1 LKYSQLIQILRVN
14 PANPAITRFPLAI
27 GTCINRGSAVPNA
40 AKTAPRGAKAGFAAL
55 KSRMSGPAALYA
67 ALTLSRGSVET
78 DAWKGRALGKT
89 ADAVHA
95 CGKPMKKTGEL
106 SMKRFGVLL
115 VAMGLAFGSAQA
127 QDKINPTDPQPTCPM
142 CPGTYIPSS
151 ELEAYTKKALDEK
164 LLDQQVRDIDI
175 GKAHIGLGM
184 VHRGRLEKPAP
195 DSVAE
200 HDQISEVYH
209 VISGAAT
216 LVLGPDI
223 LNRQRRPATMR
234 TVVEFNGPGNNG
246 SEVRNGVAY
255 EIKAGDVVV
264 IPAGT
269 GHWFTKIDDHIDY
282 IMVRIDPDKVTP
294 LKSEAQSQDYLSK
307 PARKGE

>member
-1 LKYSQLIQILRVN
+1 MT
-14 PANPAITRFPLAI
+14 ANQSR
-27 GTCINRGSAVPNA
+27 NREV
-40 AKTAPRGAKAGFAAL
+40 
-55 KSRMSGPAALYA
+55 
-67 ALTLSRGSVET
+67 
-78 DAWKGRALGKT
+78 D
-89 ADAVHA
+89 
-95 CGKPMKKTGEL
+95 
-106 SMKRFGVLL
+106 MKRFGGLL
-115 VAMGLAFGSAQA
+115 VAAVLGLASTAQA
-127 QDKINPTDPQPTCPM
+127 QEKINPTDPQPTCPM

-151 ELEAYTKKALDEK
+151 ELEAYTRKALDEK

-184 VHRGRLEKPAP
+184 VHRGKLEKPAP

-209 VISGAAT
+209 VISGSAT

-223 LNRQRRPATMR
+223 VNRQRRPATMR

-246 SEVRNGVAY
+246 SEVKNGIAY
-255 EIKAGDVVV
+255 DIKAGDVVV

-294 LKSEAQSQDYLSK
+294 LKSEAQSKDYLSK
-307 PARKGE
+307 PAKKGE